1 MTEVDYCGEVHRL
14 VPDRWFTIGR
24 EADLVIDD
32 NPYLHRQFL
41 QVGSVGD
48 LWWLVNVGE
57 RLSATVSDAG
67 GRIESWLGPGARVP
81 LVFDSTFVRFLAGP
95 TSYELEI
102 RLDAAPFSTPDIT
115 ISDAGDTTVGMLPFT
130 RDQRLLI
137 VALAEPILLQQGRG
151 NAVVP
156 SSADAARR
164 LGWALTR
171 FNRKLDNVCQKLA
184 KIGVQGLH
192 GGPGELASNRRARL
206 VEYATSVRIVTADDL
221 ALLDG
226 LSDGAE
232 SDADLDEIGLSS
244 PT

>member
-1 MTEVDYCGEVHRL
+1 MTEIDYCGEVHQL
-14 VPDRWFTIGR
+14 TGGRWFTIGR
-24 EADLVIDD
+24 EADLVVDD

-41 QVGSVGD
+41 QVGMVDD

-67 GRIESWLGPGARVP
+67 GRIQSWLGPGARLP
-81 LVFDSTFVRFLAGP
+81 LVFDTTFVRFLAGP

-102 RLDAAPFSTPDIT
+102 RLDAAPFSTPSVAV
-115 ISDAGDTTVGMLPFT
+115 SDAGETTVGMVPFT
-130 RDQRLLI
+130 HDQRLLM
-137 VALAEPILLQQGRG
+137 VALAEPILLQRGRG

-164 LGWALTR
+164 LGWAITR

-184 KIGVQGLH
+184 KVGVKGLH

-206 VEYATSVRIVTADDL
+206 VEYVTSVRIVTADDL
-221 ALLDG
+221 ALLDALTG
-226 LSDGAE
+226 DATPRSGETEPLS
-232 SDADLDEIGLSS
+232 
-244 PT
+244 PV